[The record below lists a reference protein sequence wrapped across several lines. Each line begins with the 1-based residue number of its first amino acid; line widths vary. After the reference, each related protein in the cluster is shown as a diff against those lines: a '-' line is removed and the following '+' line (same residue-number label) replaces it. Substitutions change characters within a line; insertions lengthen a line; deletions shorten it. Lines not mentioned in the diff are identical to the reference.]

1 MSWRTE
7 VQKLKRK

>member
-7 VQKLKRK
+7 S